1 MAQSGSEFGRECVC
15 AVATVQQSAQI
26 ELFALS
32 VGCKNYS
39 TFLKKIQLTFNEKL
53 ILSKKWGTLKGL
65 TSNN

>member
-1 MAQSGSEFGRECVC
+1 MTQSGSEFGRECVC

-39 TFLKKIQLTFNEKL
+39 TFFLKKIQLTF
-53 ILSKKWGTLKGL
+53 
-65 TSNN
+65 